1 MAFTGICSMHQTRR
15 IIEMICHVDI
25 LNHVTSLF
33 DIIYYNF
40 KQEFRPFS
48 DFEFVSIFVLD
59 GVVSKRIG
67 KFFQKF
73 PKFLYPG

>member
-1 MAFTGICSMHQTRR
+1 MHQTRR

-25 LNHVTSLF
+25 LDHVTSLF

-40 KQEFRPFS
+40 KQGFRPFS
-48 DFEFVSIFVLD
+48 DFEFFSIFVLD
-59 GVVSKRIG
+59 GVVSKLSG

-73 PKFLYPG
+73 PKFLYPD

>member
-1 MAFTGICSMHQTRR
+1 MTLHWFLLTLM
-15 IIEMICHVDI
+15 IIRMSLDAGLVR
-25 LNHVTSLF
+25 LSHVTSLF

-59 GVVSKRIG
+59 GVVSKRSG